1 MSSSLSPLSST
12 PTPSQQSQSSSS
24 PSSLADNLSAFVDG
38 PSIGKIIVD
47 KVKDILVKPPNG
59 KRSDNGGFIYLTISG
74 NPYERGFSHGKL
86 IGDRIIVFFRTF
98 AFFVWTETGRDI
110 LFFMEMINDFFA
122 PIVQEKYK
130 ECYDEMKGIA
140 DGVVEFVK
148 ENADKLKDA
157 SGGSIIQG
165 GKIVLP
171 KESHI
176 NVENANSREGYT
188 DGKILVDITVSVI
201 FLLNNIV
208 SIDYLYS
215 KLPILLA
222 KNEKLNKKPMYAE
235 FVSTPSG
242 GQAVSVNEGGG
253 GRGEGEGG
261 GDTSTEHTGFGGVN
275 SMSFK
280 ELFFGGDKCSAFMA
294 VGSSHTEGGEVV
306 CAHITFDNFLT
317 GQFNNIILYIEA
329 PTPTTTPPTLGS
341 GSTPSTQPSSNSI
354 LMQTF
359 PGGIWS
365 STDFFVTSAGFIG
378 TETTI
383 GGFMAFELNA
393 PICVRARKAMEFSK
407 TLDDYVKY
415 LKQDNSGDYANTWY
429 IAKVNNIPI
438 PATSTSD
445 TSSSPKVEEEI
456 MRIELGLKYVNVERT
471 KDGYFIGFNACYDA
485 RIRNIECFN
494 DGFYDIRRHSGARRV
509 RLEQLMQQHKGK
521 INAKLAK
528 IIISDHMDVYT
539 NTELKCSRTVCAH
552 YELDKRE
559 FMSQE
564 SRPKP
569 YQPRGAVDAKICTS
583 TLCRNMKFIA
593 RYGNACGTPFKKN
606 EFCNKHIQWEYQRQF
621 LEDRDTQ
628 PWVICSSVRVS
639 ESAEKIVKAIEVDP
653 DKTGDIVVANIPTPT
668 TTAIPTTIPT
678 TTPIITEPTTVP
690 TIAPTTDP
698 IAAPTTAPPT
708 STALNVIKQAV
719 TKSQQL
725 RNSSRLSNRL
735 YSPSSRL
742 LSSGHV
748 GGGNA
753 THDTSKELKDFMKM
767 IKNKK
772 GNSYNKKNTRRN
784 NHNKSDKNI

>member
-1 MSSSLSPLSST
+1 
-12 PTPSQQSQSSSS
+12 
-24 PSSLADNLSAFVDG
+24 
-38 PSIGKIIVD
+38 
-47 KVKDILVKPPNG
+47 
-59 KRSDNGGFIYLTISG
+59 
-74 NPYERGFSHGKL
+74 
-86 IGDRIIVFFRTF
+86 
-98 AFFVWTETGRDI
+98 
-110 LFFMEMINDFFA
+110 MEMINDFFA

-215 KLPILLA
+215 KLPILIP

-235 FVSTPSG
+235 FVPTPSSG
-242 GQAVSVNEGGG
+242 EAVSVNEGGG
-253 GRGEGEGG
+253 NHSSIPAE
-261 GDTSTEHTGFGGVN
+261 TEHTGFGGGN

-306 CAHITFDNFLT
+306 CAHITFDNFVT

-329 PTPTTTPPTLGS
+329 PTPTTTPPPPSS

-383 GGFMAFELNA
+383 GGFMAFEPNA

-429 IAKVNNIPI
+429 IAKVNNVPI

-509 RLEQLMQQHKGK
+509 RLEELMKQHKGK

-552 YELDKRE
+552 YDLDKRE

-668 TTAIPTTIPT
+668 TIPTAIPTPTTIPTTTAIPTTT

-690 TIAPTTDP
+690 TTTQTSAP
-698 IAAPTTAPPT
+698 
-708 STALNVIKQAV
+708 ALNDIKQNV

-735 YSPSSRL
+735 SNSLYSPNSRL

-753 THDTSKELKDFMKM
+753 THDNSKELKDFMKM
-767 IKNKK
+767 VKNKK

-784 NHNKSDKNI
+784 GRNKSDKNL